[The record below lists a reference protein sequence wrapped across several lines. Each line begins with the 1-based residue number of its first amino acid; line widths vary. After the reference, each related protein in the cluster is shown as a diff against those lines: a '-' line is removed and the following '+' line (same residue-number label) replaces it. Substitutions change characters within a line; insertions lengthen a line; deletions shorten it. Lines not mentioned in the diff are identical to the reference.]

1 MNTCI
6 SRIPAVWFRM
16 NPTVFL
22 GRLFAG
28 LLIGLMAW
36 ALLPVSAMA
45 ETAPRPAP
53 AFSLPALNGGDVR
66 LKDFRGRYVLLNFWA
81 TWCGPCKLEMPSL
94 ESLYRKYQGR
104 KLEVVGVSND
114 IFGEKVVKPYV
125 EAQGL
130 TFPVLLDPGLD
141 VSNSFR
147 VMSLPTTY
155 LIDPE
160 GNIIGVLS
168 GAENWTAPDTL
179 KYFENLLKS
188 Q

>member
-1 MNTCI
+1 MNTRI
-6 SRIPAVWFRM
+6 FRIPAPVFR
-16 NPTVFL
+16 TVVFPVLLTGFL
-22 GRLFAG
+22 LWT
-28 LLIGLMAW
+28 LS
-36 ALLPVSAMA
+36 PVSVRA
-45 ETAPRPAP
+45 ETAPRPATD
-53 AFSLPALNGGDVR
+53 FSLPSLDGGDVR

-81 TWCGPCKLEMPSL
+81 TWCGPCKVEMPSL
-94 ESLYRKYQGR
+94 ESLYRRYQGR

-114 IFGEKVVKPYV
+114 MFGERVVKPYV

-179 KYFENLLKS
+179 QYFENLLKS

>member
-1 MNTCI
+1 MSTRI
-6 SRIPAVWFRM
+6 FRIPAHVFR
-16 NPTVFL
+16 TVVFPVL
-22 GRLFAG
+22 LTG
-28 LLIGLMAW
+28 LTLW
-36 ALLPVSAMA
+36 ALSPVSVRA
-45 ETAPRPAP
+45 ETDPRPAP
-53 AFSLPALNGGDVR
+53 AFSLPSLDGGDVR

-81 TWCGPCKLEMPSL
+81 TWCGPCKVEMPSL
-94 ESLYRKYQGR
+94 ESLYRRYQGR

-114 IFGEKVVKPYV
+114 MFGERVVKPYV

-179 KYFENLLKS
+179 QYFENLLKS

>member
-1 MNTCI
+1 
-6 SRIPAVWFRM
+6 
-16 NPTVFL
+16 
-22 GRLFAG
+22 
-28 LLIGLMAW
+28 
-36 ALLPVSAMA
+36 
-45 ETAPRPAP
+45 
-53 AFSLPALNGGDVR
+53 
-66 LKDFRGRYVLLNFWA
+66 
-81 TWCGPCKLEMPSL
+81 MPSL
-94 ESLYRKYQGR
+94 ESLYRRYQGR

-114 IFGEKVVKPYV
+114 MFGERVVKPYV

-179 KYFENLLKS
+179 QYFENLLKS